1 VRVSDETPLVIVPLR
16 NAGGAVDAS
25 LSSLQRCLPA
35 GSEVWLL
42 GDDGLD
48 PHIEALVRNWLATTR
63 LAARLRREDGAP
75 GPLRSCHAAL
85 NDAARDTVL
94 MQPGACATPGAL
106 AWLGATLVTDAQ
118 AATLSPWSN
127 DAELLSYPRFGEPN
141 PMPTDADELAEA
153 ASGLPAS
160 ADMVLPAAVGGAVA
174 FRASAWRQLG
184 GFDIE
189 SYTTLAAAIGDYSRR
204 AAAMG
209 WRNAF
214 CPRVFVPYDATEP
227 LSATGEDLQRLLARW
242 PDHYERTA
250 RFLLQDPMRE
260 WRERLARRQ
269 AEIARRGP
277 QRDLFGT
284 LLP

>member
-1 VRVSDETPLVIVPLR
+1 MSGGVPLLIVPLR
-16 NAGGAVDAS
+16 NAAGAVDAS
-25 LSSLQRCLPA
+25 LSSLQRCLPTD
-35 GSEVWLL
+35 SELWLL
-42 GDDGLD
+42 GDVGLD
-48 PHIEALVRNWLATTR
+48 PRIEELVRNWLAATR
-63 LAARLRREDGAP
+63 LRAQLRREVGTP
-75 GPLRSCHAAL
+75 GSLRLCQAAM
-85 NDAARDTVL
+85 NDAGRDAVL
-94 MQPGACATPGAL
+94 LQPGACATPDAMSR
-106 AWLGATLVTDAQ
+106 LGAGLAADAQ

-127 DAELLSYPRFGEPN
+127 DAEVLSYPRFGEAN
-141 PMPTDADELAEA
+141 PLPTNADELAEA

-160 ADMVLPAAVGGAVA
+160 ADIVLPAAVGGAVA

-227 LSATGEDLQRLLARW
+227 LSATGEDLQRLFARW

-260 WRERLARRQ
+260 WRERLALRQ
-269 AEIARRGP
+269 AEIARQGP

-284 LLP
+284 LMP